1 MVSSELVQAIIAQHK
16 MRGTH
21 SIHFVDHW
29 ARVMAIGRRLARETG
44 ARQDVVDLFAVFH
57 DAGRVSDSGDRGH
70 GARGALLAEAMRG
83 SYYDLDE
90 AGMILLVEACN
101 KHTWGLVEGDI
112 TVLTCWDS
120 DRLDLGRAGIYP
132 SPDRL
137 GTPPARAAAMIA
149 RTYALSVSGS
159 CPNEIFAEWGL
170 EIPLGRG
177 GEKWGL

>member
-1 MVSSELVQAIIAQHK
+1 MVSAELVQAIIAQHK

-29 ARVMAIGRRLARETG
+29 ARVMAIGRWLTRETG

-70 GARGALLAEAMRG
+70 GARGARLAEAMRG
-83 SYYDLDE
+83 TYYDLDE
-90 AGMILLVEACN
+90 FGMALLVEACE
-101 KHTWGLVEGDI
+101 KHTWGLVEGDV

-132 SPDRL
+132 STNRL
-137 GTPPARAAAMIA
+137 GTPPARAEALIA

-159 CPNEIFAEWGL
+159 CPGEIISEWGL
-170 EIPLGRG
+170 EIPSRRG
-177 GEKWGL
+177 SEKWGL